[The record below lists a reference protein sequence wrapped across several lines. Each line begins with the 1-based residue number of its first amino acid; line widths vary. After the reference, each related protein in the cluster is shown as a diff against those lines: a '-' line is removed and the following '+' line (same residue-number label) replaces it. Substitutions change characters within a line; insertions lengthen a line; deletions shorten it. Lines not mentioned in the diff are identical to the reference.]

1 MNHFECSKLSNVSV
15 NFAAA
20 IFVLNV
26 ATAILVE
33 KFEKFQNSKRFIP
46 DIESCVLH
54 LYYLT
59 VLH

>member
-1 MNHFECSKLSNVSV
+1 
-15 NFAAA
+15 
-20 IFVLNV
+20 V
-26 ATAILVE
+26 ATAIFVE
-33 KFEKFQNSKRFIP
+33 KFENFQNSKRFIP